1 VTLAILLWVATW
13 GWFHWPQPQTQT
25 KPSNTCTYI
34 QNKFTICNGSCFLFM
49 NCNIIQMWKIQI
61 TLKCMSGDIQNT
73 VLPIWYKYM
82 FGNQKWECV
91 CRPEWPNTAH
101 DFNSVNLQRPLR
113 GMQVYIIIGF
123 IQVFATWASI
133 PATGLFSISQASRQ
147 APFYLNIR
155 HLLTQRP
162 TKNYISIR
170 HIIHKWIL
178 FFYSSHMW
186 ILPDTLTNVLIINPN
201 MRLYKASS

>member
-1 VTLAILLWVATW
+1 
-13 GWFHWPQPQTQT
+13 
-25 KPSNTCTYI
+25 
-34 QNKFTICNGSCFLFM
+34 
-49 NCNIIQMWKIQI
+49 
-61 TLKCMSGDIQNT
+61 MSGDIQNT

-170 HIIHKWIL
+170 HIIH
-178 FFYSSHMW
+178 
-186 ILPDTLTNVLIINPN
+186 
-201 MRLYKASS
+201 